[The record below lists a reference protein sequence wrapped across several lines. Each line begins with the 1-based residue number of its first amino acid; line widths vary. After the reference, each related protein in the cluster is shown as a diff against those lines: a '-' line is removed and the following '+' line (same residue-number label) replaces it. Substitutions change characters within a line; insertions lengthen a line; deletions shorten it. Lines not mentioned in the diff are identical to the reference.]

1 MSHPPLKDAA
11 FLFLLFSFFGGGG
24 SAPSGAWRETRQ
36 LRADSR
42 WGCGG
47 TSVVPDTTRLCAL
60 FLPRA
65 LVCVCVCVVQKKQN
79 KQKQP
84 TEADVAGEVR
94 FGAEEQTQTVVDSL
108 CAEGR
113 RLFTHILLHFQ
124 KSSLP
129 SLFSDLPPLHPF
141 PLLLW
146 NITPLLPNP
155 HL

>member
-1 MSHPPLKDAA
+1 MPRFYFYY
-11 FLFLLFSFFGGGG
+11 FLFLGVGGVQPPP
-24 SAPSGAWRETRQ
+24 APGERLASSEQTVVGAAAAR
-36 LRADSR
+36 R
-42 WGCGG
+42 WCL
-47 TSVVPDTTRLCAL
+47 TRLGCAHYSSL
-60 FLPRA
+60 EHLC
-65 LVCVCVCVVQKKQN
+65 VCVCVCVVQKKQN